1 MLFASSEPNR
11 TQHNGQK
18 KTCVLPIHAANL
30 RRNPAPKTR
39 DLCVRPQTSQLQRNS
54 EFAER
59 FVDDLSEGT
68 GLSLGQL
75 LPKNDGLPEVLE

>member
-1 MLFASSEPNR
+1 MVFASSEPNR
-11 TQHNGQK
+11 TQHNGQN

-30 RRNPAPKTR
+30 RRNPAPKTQ